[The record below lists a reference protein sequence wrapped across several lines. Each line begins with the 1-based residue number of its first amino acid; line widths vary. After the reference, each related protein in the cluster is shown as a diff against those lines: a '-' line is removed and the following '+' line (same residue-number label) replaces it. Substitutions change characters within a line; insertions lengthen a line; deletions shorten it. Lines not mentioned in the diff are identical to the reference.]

1 MNDFRQMTAETAG
14 KDLLGALVTEIKLL
28 PDVWQKLPK
37 AKQDDV
43 IDRLRN
49 RVEENVKMAVFT
61 IASQNR
67 TTVAGSLDKV
77 TIKGNVEAVIKF
89 GINAGNLPEL
99 FAAAADQDSRTVLVV
114 VADPAAHTQGMD
126 EVKGEDDQRTMDLGH
141 EYHDNDGGGMKGAA
155 DVDPDI
161 GEIKGLPSTTGQLIP
176 TDEELDKA
184 WDDGYQAA
192 AEGKQKIDCPI
203 MRAEL
208 VGRWI
213 SGWSAWHEDNP
224 ADTNE
229 VVEVE

>member
-14 KDLLGALVTEIKLL
+14 KDLLGALVTELKLL
-28 PDVWQKLPK
+28 PDVWQKLSK

-49 RVEENVKMAVFT
+49 RVEENVKMVVFT

-126 EVKGEDDQRTMDLGH
+126 QVQGENDQRAMDLGH
-141 EYHDNDGGGMKGAA
+141 EYHDNDGGGMDGVS
-155 DVDPDI
+155 DVDPGT
-161 GEIKGLPSTTGQLIP
+161 GEIKGLPSPDQVKP
-176 TDEELDKA
+176 TDEELKKA
-184 WDDGYQAA
+184 FDDGYQAA
-192 AEGKQKIDCPI
+192 SEGKPQSDCPI
-203 MRAEL
+203 IRSEL
-208 VGRWI
+208 VIEWVK
-213 SGWSAWHEDNP
+213 GWKAWHEEN
-224 ADTNE
+224 AETAE
-229 VVEVE
+229 EVEVE